1 MRPVAVVTGGSGG
14 LGAAICRALANAGF
28 DVCLTYNRSADAAAA
43 VVRALETTGAAAEA
57 VALDLGDMDAVAAFG
72 AERGGRGGRAGGRS
86 GGRLGGPTSVLV
98 NCAGE
103 VLRIRGDDLTPAQMS
118 GSMTLNCLAPFALTM
133 ALVPGMRTLG
143 GGLVLNVGSVLASV
157 GAHDRVAYTTSKAAL
172 VGLTRSLAVELAPT
186 VRVNALLPGLFA
198 TDMNAGLL
206 ADEAALGEVADRI
219 PLRRLGRPEEFAAV
233 VAFLAG
239 PGGAYVTGVAWEV
252 DGGLLARIALPAG
265 DCR

>member
-14 LGAAICRALANAGF
+14 LGAAICRALASAGF
-28 DVCLTYNRSADAAAA
+28 DVCLTYHRSADAAVA
-43 VVRALETTGAAAEA
+43 VVRGLEATGATAEA

-72 AERGGRGGRAGGRS
+72 AERGGRGGRSGGRS
-86 GGRLGGPTSVLV
+86 GGRVTVLV

-103 VLRIRGDDLTPAQMS
+103 VLRIRGEDLTPAQMS

-219 PLRRLGRPEEFAAV
+219 PLRRLGRPEELAAV

-265 DCR
+265 DGR